1 MALQV
6 YVKFKTNKFMDL
18 LLAILISMGVN
29 VTPQDI
35 TNKDWRYKHAS
46 EIQQAQTQLHNLQTE
61 TSNPHISPGKRTG
74 GSPVIIGSVGK

>member
-1 MALQV
+1 V
-6 YVKFKTNKFMDL
+6 YVKFKTNKIMDL

-35 TNKDWRYKHAS
+35 SNKDWRYKHAS

-61 TSNPHISPGKRTG
+61 TTIPHFNPGKRN
-74 GSPVIIGSVGK
+74 GSTPVVIGPVSK

>member
-1 MALQV
+1 MTLQV

-35 TNKDWRYKHAS
+35 MNKDWRYKHAS

-61 TSNPHISPGKRTG
+61 TAYPHISPGKRLG
-74 GSPVIIGSVGK
+74 GTPAIKGHVSK